1 MITGANLFSNDIET
15 TPTSTKEQAAEKLKL
30 SDNRINDSTILS
42 NELVIYKDL
51 ETEPYLCYKMEVALS
66 VVESYHYY
74 VSALNG
80 NIIKKLSLTRSSTP
94 EIGTAYLQNWGTQT
108 IFTSHKSIGNKFILF
123 DQVANIQTY
132 NAKGSTDIDSAED
145 FIDLDN
151 NWTLTEFPETNT
163 YSMNAALVCHWG
175 ARKTYDFF
183 LTTFNLNGYNG
194 NNKKIK
200 IYANYG
206 GESKDGANATWNPT
220 YDIIEIGSGRN
231 DLNKHHYGTVDV
243 VAHEF
248 GHAVTDYKGKATL
261 KYEGESGAIDEG
273 LSDIW
278 AACVENYLG
287 ASFNEI
293 WSIGDH
299 RGYVMRNMANPKDV
313 SAIQTIIQPDT
324 YEGAFWADPSNL
336 DDKDHGGV
344 HRNSGVLNYWFYL
357 LTMGGSG
364 TNDNQE

>member
-1 MITGANLFSNDIET
+1 MINTNYLKSITMRKTNLLLILVMQILLVLPSFSQELFIRDVIAKPSKMVSPNAKSGDTQNDYQQERQIIDDYLKQINPNFSAGELCVITDLVNEQHFRFDILYKNVIIDGNTLTLHYWSDSTLMITGANLFSNDIET

-94 EIGTAYLQNWGTQT
+94 KIGTAYLQNWGTQT

-132 NAKGSTDIDSAED
+132 NAKGSTDIDSAEN

-200 IYANYG
+200 I
-206 GESKDGANATWNPT
+206 
-220 YDIIEIGSGRN
+220 
-231 DLNKHHYGTVDV
+231 
-243 VAHEF
+243 
-248 GHAVTDYKGKATL
+248 KA
-261 KYEGESGAIDEG
+261 
-273 LSDIW
+273 
-278 AACVENYLG
+278 
-287 ASFNEI
+287 
-293 WSIGDH
+293 
-299 RGYVMRNMANPKDV
+299 
-313 SAIQTIIQPDT
+313 
-324 YEGAFWADPSNL
+324 
-336 DDKDHGGV
+336 
-344 HRNSGVLNYWFYL
+344 
-357 LTMGGSG
+357 
-364 TNDNQE
+364 